1 MDIYSSEHRSQLMA
15 RIHARN
21 TSCELLMR
29 KHLFS
34 LGYRYRLHSKR
45 LLGTP
50 DIVLPKYK
58 TVIFIHGC
66 FWHGH
71 SDCPIFRE
79 PKSNMTFWRKKIL
92 ANSVRDA
99 KVIGKLEMDGWKVI
113 VVWECE
119 LRRKSVRD
127 KTLAGI
133 VNEIQDITS
142 LPGDT
147 M

>member
-1 MDIYSSEHRSQLMA
+1 
-15 RIHARN
+15 
-21 TSCELLMR
+21 
-29 KHLFS
+29 
-34 LGYRYRLHSKR
+34 
-45 LLGTP
+45 
-50 DIVLPKYK
+50 
-58 TVIFIHGC
+58 
-66 FWHGH
+66 
-71 SDCPIFRE
+71 
-79 PKSNMTFWRKKIL
+79 MTFWRKKIL